1 MLQIVYIQPMFAEIA
16 LLSVSLLLIWA
27 VVIYNRLIA
36 DRNRVLAAWSDIDV
50 QLKRRHDLV
59 PKLVE
64 SVRQY
69 AGYESATLQAITGL
83 RGQQASLARV
93 AEVSATETRL
103 GNDLRQLLAV
113 AEAYPDLKANQSYLD
128 LQKNLTDTENQI
140 QFARRYYNGAVR
152 NLNIRIDSFPDML
165 VARLFR
171 FMPASFFDFDDV
183 PG

>member
-1 MLQIVYIQPMFAEIA
+1 MLAEIA
-16 LLSVSLLLIWA
+16 LVSISLLLIWA

-64 SVRQY
+64 AVRQY

-83 RGQQASLARV
+83 RSQQATLAQV
-93 AEVSATETRL
+93 TEISASESRL
-103 GNDLRQLLAV
+103 GSDLRRLLAV
-113 AEAYPDLKANQSYLD
+113 AEAYLD
-128 LQKNLTDTENQI
+128 LQQNLTDTENQI

-152 NLNIRIDSFPDML
+152 NLNIRIESFPDML

-171 FMPASFFDFDDV
+171 FTPAAFFDFDEARD
-183 PG
+183 G